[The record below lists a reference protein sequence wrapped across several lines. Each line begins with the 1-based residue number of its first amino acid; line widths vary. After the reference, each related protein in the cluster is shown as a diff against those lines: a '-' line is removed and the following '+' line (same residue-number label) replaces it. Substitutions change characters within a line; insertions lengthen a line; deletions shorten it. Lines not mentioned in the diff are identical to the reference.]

1 VPSIINRPRFPPQ
14 RVVVS
19 ERVAVALRPEA
30 LRDVIPARVTLAENA
45 PPYAGELREE
55 HTGAVVKVLGAGAMV
70 SLATLRRAWNYVGW
84 AINPGDADA
93 GQLLA
98 QIRVLTRGINGY
110 TAAVSVP
117 AGLPFALVGLIVGAA
132 CELVVTNTGDEPVTL
147 VRGSIWGMSE
157 K

>member
-1 VPSIINRPRFPPQ
+1 MPSIVNRPSFPRQ
-14 RVVVS
+14 RVVVP
-19 ERVAVALRPEA
+19 ERVGLALRPEA

-55 HTGAVVKVLGAGAMV
+55 HTGAIVKLLGAGQMA

-84 AINPGDADA
+84 AIQPGDADA
-93 GQLLA
+93 GQLSA
-98 QIRVLTRGINGY
+98 QIKVLTRGINGY
-110 TAAVSVP
+110 TAAVAVP

-132 CELVVTNTGDEPVTL
+132 CELVVTNTGDEPVEL